1 MAEAQGAHAKART
14 DDARRVVVTGTGV
27 VTPIGTTVPT
37 FWDSIKVG
45 KCGVG
50 PLSGFPLEDLKI
62 LISAQIK
69 DFDHRAR
76 LKGTKRDKLITHSDR
91 YSWFAAAAADEA
103 VKQSGLQT
111 PIADPYRMACIVG
124 SGGAGLV
131 TTEVAYRDLFILNK
145 RATHPL
151 TLIRIIG
158 SSAAAHVGIEYGV
171 KGPTFATCS
180 ACSTAAHAVGL
191 ARDYIRGGLVD
202 VAICGASESVIT
214 YGTMK
219 AWQAL
224 HVLSP
229 EGCYPFAKKRNGT
242 VLGEG
247 AGILVLE
254 SLAHAKARGAKILA
268 ELVGYGMTSDAK
280 DMVNPDIE
288 GPREAMK
295 MALDDARLSPS
306 DIDYLNAH
314 GTATTIND
322 VNETRAIKA
331 VFGDHAKKLAISST
345 KSMHGHP
352 LGAGGG
358 IEAVACI
365 KAMEEGFAPATIG
378 LDEPDPECDLD
389 YVPNVGRKMRIGY
402 TMSNSFAFGGL
413 NAVLV
418 FGPAPA

>member
-1 MAEAQGAHAKART
+1 MAET
-14 DDARRVVVTGTGV
+14 SRRVVVTGTGV
-27 VTPIGTTVPT
+27 VTSIGTTVAD
-37 FWDSIKVG
+37 FWAGCREAKV
-45 KCGVG
+45 GVG
-50 PLSGFPLEDLKI
+50 PLTGFSLEDLKI
-62 LISAQIK
+62 NIAAQIK
-69 DFDHRAR
+69 DFDHKAR
-76 LKGTKRDKLITHSDR
+76 LKGAKRDKIILHADR

-103 VKQSGLQT
+103 VKQSGLT
-111 PIADPYRMACIVG
+111 VPFENGYRAACIIG
-124 SGGAGLV
+124 SGAGGLV
-131 TTEVAYRDLFILNK
+131 TFENAYRDLFILNK

-151 TLIRIIG
+151 TLLRIIG
-158 SSAAAHVGIEYGV
+158 SSASAHVGIEYGV

-180 ACSTAAHAVGL
+180 ACSTAAHAIGLGRDLIKSGL
-191 ARDYIRGGLVD
+191 AD
-202 VAICGASESVIT
+202 VAIVGASESVIN

-219 AWQAL
+219 AWQAM

-229 EGCYPFAKKRNGT
+229 QGCFPFAKKRNGT

-247 AGILVLE
+247 AGVLVIE
-254 SLAHAKARGAKILA
+254 SEEHARARGAKMLA
-268 ELVGYGMTSDAK
+268 EIAGFGMTSDSK

-288 GPREAMK
+288 GPSEAMRL
-295 MALDDARLSPS
+295 ALENARISPS
-306 DIDYLNAH
+306 QIDYLNAH

-322 VNETRAIKA
+322 RNETNAIKR

-365 KAMEEGFAPATIG
+365 KAMEEQWVPPTAG
-378 LDEPDPECDLD
+378 LDEADPECDLD
-389 YVPNVGRKMRIGY
+389 YIPNVGRDRSVTY

-418 FGPAPA
+418 FGPAPQ

>member
-1 MAEAQGAHAKART
+1 MAKANG
-14 DDARRVVVTGTGV
+14 ARRVVVTGTGV
-27 VTPIGTTVPT
+27 VTPIGLTVDE
-37 FWDSIKVG
+37 FWTSMKAS
-45 KCGVG
+45 KCGVSELG
-50 PLSGFPLEDLKI
+50 GFPLEDLKI
-62 LISAQIK
+62 LIAAQIK
-69 DFDHRAR
+69 NFDPKAR
-76 LKGTKRDKLITHSDR
+76 LKHFQRDKLVMHADR

-103 VKQSGLQT
+103 VKQSGISF
-111 PIADPYRMACIVG
+111 PIADPYRSACIIG
-124 SGGAGLV
+124 SGAGGLV
-131 TTEVAYRDLFILNK
+131 TFENSYRALFLEGK

-151 TLIRIIG
+151 TLLRIIG
-158 SSAAAHVGIEYGV
+158 SSASAHVGIEFSI

-180 ACSTAAHAVGL
+180 ACSTATHAIGV
-191 ARDYIRGGLVD
+191 ARDYIQNGMVD
-202 VAICGASESVIT
+202 VAIAGASEAVIT

-229 EGCYPFAKKRNGT
+229 EGCFPFAKKRNGT

-254 SLAHAKARGAKILA
+254 SEEHARKRGAKPLA
-268 ELVGYGMTSDAK
+268 ELLGCGMTSDSK

-288 GPREAMK
+288 GPSEAMR
-295 MALDDARLSPS
+295 MALADARLNPEQ
-306 DIDYLNAH
+306 IDYLNAH

-322 VNETRAIKA
+322 KNETNAIKK

-358 IEAVACI
+358 IEAVACV
-365 KAMEEGFAPATIG
+365 KAMQDNWVPPTIG
-378 LDEPDPECDLD
+378 LDDPDPDCDLD
-389 YVPNVGRKMRIGY
+389 YVPNVGREMRVTY

-418 FGPAPA
+418 FGPPPG